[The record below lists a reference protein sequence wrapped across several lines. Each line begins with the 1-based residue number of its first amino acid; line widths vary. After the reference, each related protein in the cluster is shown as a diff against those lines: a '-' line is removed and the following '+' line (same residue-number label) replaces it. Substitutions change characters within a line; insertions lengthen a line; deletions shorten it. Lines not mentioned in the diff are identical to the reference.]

1 MATERAAQGQAQTEA
16 QAQVGAKTGKQVDVQ
31 RSSAISVSSDES
43 TSRFC
48 SDWSSSN
55 LSSNN

>member
-1 MATERAAQGQAQTEA
+1 MATERAAQGQAQTQA
-16 QAQVGAKTGKQVDVQ
+16 QAQVRAETGKQVDVQ

-48 SDWSSSN
+48 FDWSSSN

>member
-1 MATERAAQGQAQTEA
+1 MATERTAQGQAQTEA
-16 QAQVGAKTGKQVDVQ
+16 QVGAETGKQVDVQ

-48 SDWSSSN
+48 FDWSSSN

>member
-16 QAQVGAKTGKQVDVQ
+16 QAQVGAETGKQVDVQ
-31 RSSAISVSSDES
+31 RSSAISVSSDEP

>member
-16 QAQVGAKTGKQVDVQ
+16 QVGAETGKQVDVQ

>member
-16 QAQVGAKTGKQVDVQ
+16 QVGAETGKQVDVQ

-48 SDWSSSN
+48 FDWSSSN